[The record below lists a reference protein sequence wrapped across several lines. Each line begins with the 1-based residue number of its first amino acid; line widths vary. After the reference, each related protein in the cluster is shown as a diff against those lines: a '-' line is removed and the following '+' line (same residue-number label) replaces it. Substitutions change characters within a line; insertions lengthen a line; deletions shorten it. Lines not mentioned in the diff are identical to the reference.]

1 MQISLLRHKL
11 EGLKKERR
19 YMEYEINGKPEVK
32 VRRKAYEAKKA
43 EAQKRRN
50 EKVDRA
56 TMYAAEMERRVESL
70 ERNDKKQKEQF
81 EKFKE
86 VLRVLEDENVT
97 YEEQIK
103 TMQKSLRAAKLQK
116 KSAM

>member
-1 MQISLLRHKL
+1 MNDDKTMQISLLCHKL

-19 YMEYEINGKPEVK
+19 HMEYDI
-32 VRRKAYEAKKA
+32 
-43 EAQKRRN
+43 N
-50 EKVDRA
+50 EKK
-56 TMYAAEMERRVESL
+56 ESL

-81 EKFKE
+81 EKLKG
-86 VLRVLEDENVT
+86 VLVVLEDENVT